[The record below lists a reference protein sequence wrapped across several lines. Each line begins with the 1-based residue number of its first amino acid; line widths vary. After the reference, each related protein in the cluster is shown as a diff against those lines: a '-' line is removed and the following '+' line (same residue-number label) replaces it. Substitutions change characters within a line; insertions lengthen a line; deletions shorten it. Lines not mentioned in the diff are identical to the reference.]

1 MWESIVK
8 DSTHSKYGTVQEWRK
23 ELWTGG
29 KTFLKSVFEQK
40 VEKKGYFQQF
50 LSVKEL
56 LLITFGKLCGGVVSL
71 SPLLL
76 YSCRPCVYKHILL
89 IWKITNPVNNYLFK
103 VNNTGSRKS
112 VCSKLTIQA
121 AEIRQLCRSGDF
133 IVNSKICN
141 IFFYVLLLTSNK

>member
-1 MWESIVK
+1 MTEGIVNWWENLFKKCIWAKSWEKGVF
-8 DSTHSKYGTVQEWRK
+8 ST
-23 ELWTGG
+23 
-29 KTFLKSVFEQK
+29 VFECK
-40 VEKKGYFQQF
+40 RAPFNNFWKT
-50 LSVKEL
+50 LW
-56 LLITFGKLCGGVVSL
+56 GVVSL

-103 VNNTGSRKS
+103 VNNTGSRKC